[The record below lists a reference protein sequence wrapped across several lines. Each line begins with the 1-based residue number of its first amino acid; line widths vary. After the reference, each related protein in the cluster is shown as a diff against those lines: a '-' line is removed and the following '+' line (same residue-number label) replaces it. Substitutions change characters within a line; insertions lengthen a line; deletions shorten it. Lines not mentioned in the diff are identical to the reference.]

1 MLKRLLFSLL
11 TVFLCTMLTFFIIR
25 AAPGNPVKAMASS
38 IMMYEGLDEETA
50 YARAKSMLNYDPDQ
64 NIFSAFGSYFYN
76 LVQGNL
82 GVSMVYRQP
91 VINIIFDT
99 LPWTLL
105 ILVLA
110 LSFSAGIGILAGLR
124 IAWARKRWMTTGL
137 NLYSS
142 IFGAIPEYIVAYLLV
157 SFLAGQLH
165 IFPMKG
171 AWDGQLVKP
180 GWDLAFIVNVLYF
193 ACLPVLTYVITQLSG
208 WVLGTRA
215 QATNVLGSDY
225 TTYAMARGLSAK
237 RIAKTYVGRNAILPM
252 VTNIVLSFGFMF
264 GGVGLVEGVFNYP
277 GLGAFFVGAIGTRD
291 YPLMQ
296 GMFLMTT
303 LSVVLFSY
311 LAEILYRI
319 IDPRIR
325 SIKL

>member
-1 MLKRLLFSLL
+1 MLRRFLFSLL

-25 AAPGNPVKAMASS
+25 VAPGNPVKAMAVN
-38 IMMYEGLDEETA
+38 IMLYEGLDEDTA

-64 NIFSAFGSYFYN
+64 PVLEAFGSYVWN
-76 LVQGNL
+76 LLQGNL

-110 LSFSAGIGILAGLR
+110 LTFSASIGILAGLR
-124 IAWARKRWMTTGL
+124 IAWARKRWLNTGL
-137 NLYSS
+137 NFYSS
-142 IFGAIPEYIVAYLLV
+142 VFGAIPEYIVAYLLV
-157 SFLAGQLH
+157 SFFAGQLR

-171 AWDGQLVKP
+171 AYDGQLVTP
-180 GWDLAFIVNVLYF
+180 GPNLPFILNVLYF
-193 ACLPVLTYVITQLSG
+193 AILPVMTYVVTQLAG

-215 QATNVLGSDY
+215 NATNVLGSDY
-225 TTYAMARGLSAK
+225 TTYAMARGLPAK
-237 RIAKTYVGRNAILPM
+237 RIARTYVGRNAILPM

-264 GGVGLVEGVFNYP
+264 GGIGLVEGVFNYP
-277 GLGAFFVGAIGTRD
+277 GLGSFFVGAIGQRD

-325 SIKL
+325 NIRL